1 MLQAAMLFNRPIM
14 SMFSANVATGFN
26 YAVRVL
32 KSVTLFYCKQN

>member
-14 SMFSANVATGFN
+14 SMFWAKVAAGFN
-26 YAVRVL
+26 DAVTVL